1 MSTSNITLYITQFSL
16 KNKIFITFSNIPKVK
31 NICVCVCLHICVC
44 LPITSIGEREKL
56 IVEQYLST
64 LLKGHYPLVQNQGN
78 VGLFHR
84 YCSIHCSS
92 IHCFLSNAGQ
102 EKPFF
107 INKYL
112 SKIKEKHFFLLKYK
126 YFCIYCCSKL
136 DLTKFLQ
143 QKKPSGTMHDL
154 LRMTKLIENSSENS
168 IPE

>member
-112 SKIKEKHFFLLKYK
+112 SKIKEKHFFSPQIQVLLHLLLLKVRSDK
-126 YFCIYCCSKL
+126 VF
-136 DLTKFLQ
+136 T
-143 QKKPSGTMHDL
+143 
-154 LRMTKLIENSSENS
+154 IEKA
-168 IPE
+168 IWDHA